1 MKYPVAALGFLFAAL
16 SSNANA
22 WDGLVCNYSSQDIS
36 VKFDVHSAS
45 SFTLTVPKETNSS
58 NRDVGGLCFTTISGW
73 ISNTSPHEAFQ
84 LDRFMVAA
92 QACANVVVMV
102 FDIPKENKI
111 AGYSI
116 RSTPGI
122 SPEQTCLQP

>member
-22 WDGLVCNYSSQDIS
+22 WDGLVCNYISKDIS
-36 VKFDVHSAS
+36 VKFEVAGSA
-45 SFTLTVPKETNSS
+45 SFTLTVPKESNSS
-58 NRDVGGLCFTTISGW
+58 NRDIAGLCFSTISGW

-84 LDRFMVAA
+84 LDSFKVIA
-92 QACANVVVMV
+92 QACSNIVVMV
-102 FDIPKENKI
+102 FDVPKENKI

-116 RSTPGI
+116 HSTPVI